1 MGMDHAVRTLRRLT
15 GVPLV
20 EVIRM
25 ASLTP
30 ARIAGFDHLV
40 GSIAVGK
47 GADLLVLGE
56 DLEVRQVFIGGQ
68 RLL

>member
-1 MGMDHAVRTLRRLT
+1 MIECVRTFHRLT

-20 EVIRM
+20 EVMRM

-30 ARIAGFDHLV
+30 ARIAGVDGDT

-47 GADLLVLGE
+47 RADLLVLDRE
-56 DLEVRQVFIGGQ
+56 LNVRNVYVSGRRIV
-68 RLL
+68 